1 MGFPSRKR
9 VVQFSGSLLPVSDPR
24 VFSGIGHL
32 ICCSHGD
39 MRCWFVSSR
48 RAPGH
53 GEQWWISQMVFLG
66 APSILTIGYSVLV
79 PWTVGPRADSL
90 GDLYAWN
97 MYLLPSSPKERVNC
111 LGNGTLLCLYVFRIF
126 FVSRSLWISCDKYA
140 RLQEMAS
147 KILGEMQIKSSF
159 LHPFLHPGNFGAHAL
174 YRVFEKFMEIYV

>member
-1 MGFPSRKR
+1 MF
-9 VVQFSGSLLPVSDPR
+9 
-24 VFSGIGHL
+24 HL
-32 ICCSHGD
+32 GGP
-39 MRCWFVSSR
+39 
-48 RAPGH
+48 PGH